1 VARDAAG
8 GVGGAEDSVRYE
20 FAQAVAHL
28 GAVLVALGILA
39 GCAAGR
45 EGVLLVSW
53 MPPTTNADGSR
64 LTDLVSYQ
72 IYFNTVGSPCPGGL
86 SVKVDATAVGRA
98 PDGRV
103 SVILS
108 NFVVGQVYHVAL
120 TAVNSHGVA
129 SACSENASA
138 PARLPDKK

>member
-1 VARDAAG
+1 MARDAAR
-8 GVGGAEDSVRYE
+8 GVGGAEDTVRYE
-20 FAQAVAHL
+20 FTQAVARL
-28 GAVLVALGILA
+28 GAVFGALGILA
-39 GCAAGR
+39 GCAAR

-53 MPPTTNADGSR
+53 MPPITNTDGSR

-108 NFVVGQVYHVAL
+108 NFVVGQVYHVAV
-120 TAVNSHGVA
+120 TAVNSYGVA